1 MVEISAD
8 DMQVLVDIHSKS
20 QAQLTQEQRDE
31 NKAKLMALMG
41 DAEMMQAARNDAE
54 VTFKTADADADGQ
67 LDWAEWQQY
76 AKQSKAN
83 AVAKGWH
90 APETDP
96 ADLKTAFDTYVK
108 IQGSG
113 EGLTL
118 ATLFACQGKVIAAF
132 TAQQQE

>member
-76 AKQSKAN
+76 AK
-83 AVAKGWH
+83 
-90 APETDP
+90 
-96 ADLKTAFDTYVK
+96 
-108 IQGSG
+108 
-113 EGLTL
+113 
-118 ATLFACQGKVIAAF
+118 
-132 TAQQQE
+132 